1 MSTIKIINLPY
12 KGWKNT
18 IEISNLEIKI
28 LVVPEIGRIMYYGFL
43 KGENI
48 FYENPELEG
57 TVFKTGTYF
66 KKDDKIQAPN
76 LGGNRVLPCSEA
88 YFNMIT
94 GSRHVPDPYINA
106 SCYTVSYLKNG
117 VILTSPISKILG
129 IQIKR
134 TITISE
140 TGTDVKIEQELFK
153 KTLAK
158 NSDLEK
164 IPLTIWSL
172 SKIKTPNIS
181 FLPIHKKSIF
191 NDGYLI
197 PIWPDAK
204 NFAEINVSVNDAI
217 LELKSTESLPQKV
230 GSDSRKWVAG
240 YLNKS
245 LFVERFNFDTNPKN
259 LYPDNGTSVTIFGN
273 DLFTEL
279 ECLSPEKTL
288 KIGEKISYN
297 LYWSLHKVATKNQA
311 IKFLNSL

>member
-1 MSTIKIINLPY
+1 M
-12 KGWKNT
+12 
-18 IEISNLEIKI
+18 ISRFN
-28 LVVPEIGRIMYYGFL
+28 
-43 KGENI
+43 
-48 FYENPELEG
+48 YENSKKCHICEE
-57 TVFKTGTYF
+57 TF

-76 LGGNRVLPCSEA
+76 LGGNRVLPCSEE

-204 NFAEINVSVNDAI
+204 NFAEINVSVYF
-217 LELKSTESLPQKV
+217 KTTF
-230 GSDSRKWVAG
+230 
-240 YLNKS
+240 
-245 LFVERFNFDTNPKN
+245 LFVCCLLNWH
-259 LYPDNGTSVTIFGN
+259 TIF
-273 DLFTEL
+273 
-279 ECLSPEKTL
+279 
-288 KIGEKISYN
+288 I
-297 LYWSLHKVATKNQA
+297 Q
-311 IKFLNSL
+311 